1 MTIITA
7 ISLITDVGGA
17 SRAETSGRQSA
28 RCERTFQLDKHHF
41 DKIRRRERLDPSLG
55 LSRHYGRIIRRSCTG
70 GLEFFEVLA
79 CRNGNGS

>member
-41 DKIRRRERLDPSLG
+41 DKIRRRERLVPFG
-55 LSRHYGRIIRRSCTG
+55 LSRYYGRIIRTSWTG
-70 GLEFFEVLA
+70 SHEFFEVLA